1 MMMTTQLGMYW
12 CGIVVTA
19 SAAVYTVAAAVAVRV
34 KLRSDYSVRP
44 GEAPAVTILKPLC
57 GDEHELYECLRSFC
71 DQDYPKFQIVFG
83 VADGDDPAAAAV
95 SRLQREFPQ
104 LDLQLVVD
112 RRQHGSSR
120 KVSNLMNMMP
130 LVRHDFLV
138 ISDSDVRVPRDYLT
152 RIVPPLLDPDVGIVT
167 CPYRGVPRRGLWSL
181 LGSMFIND
189 WFIPSVRVA
198 ALSGSRA
205 FAFGVTIALRR
216 QVLADIGGFAV
227 IANQLADDYRLGQLT
242 RARGL
247 RTVLSGVVVET
258 CVDERSFGGLVRH
271 ELRWLRTI
279 RAVRPLGYGLS
290 FITFSVPLAWLG
302 CALSRGAWPALV
314 LLAVTALGRVALH
327 VRVRGAASSIARD
340 FAVLPLREALSLL
353 LWAWGFVTRRV
364 HWRDDRYRVTRDGSV
379 QPVVRITQ

>member
-1 MMMTTQLGMYW
+1 MIMTTQAWMYW
-12 CGIVVTA
+12 CGIAVTA

-34 KLRSDYSVRP
+34 KLRSEYSVRP
-44 GEAPAVTILKPLC
+44 GAAPAVTILKPLC

-83 VADGDDPAAAAV
+83 VADGADPAAEVV
-95 SRLQREFPQ
+95 SRLQREFPR
-104 LDLQLVVD
+104 LDLKLVVD

-130 LVRHDFLV
+130 LARHDFLV
-138 ISDSDVRVPRDYLT
+138 ISDSDVRVLRNYLS

-167 CPYRGVPRRGLWSL
+167 CPYRGVPRSGLWSL

-216 QVLADIGGFAV
+216 QVLASIGGFGA

-247 RTVLSGVVVET
+247 RTVLSAVVVDT
-258 CVDERSFGGLVRH
+258 CVDEPSFSGLVRH

-279 RAVRPLGYGLS
+279 RTVRPLGYGLS
-290 FITFSVPLAWLG
+290 FITFSVPVAWLG
-302 CALSRGAWPALV
+302 CAISRGAWPALV
-314 LLAVTALGRVALH
+314 LLAVTALGRIVLH
-327 VRVRGAASSIARD
+327 LRVRSTASGIARD

-364 HWRDDRYRVTRDGSV
+364 HWRDDRLSVTSDGSV

>member
-1 MMMTTQLGMYW
+1 MITTAHIWMYW
-12 CGIVVTA
+12 CGIAVTA
-19 SAAVYTVAAAVAVRV
+19 SAAVYTVAAAIAVRV
-34 KLRSDYSVRP
+34 KLSADYSVRS
-44 GEAPAVTILKPLC
+44 GEFPAVTILKPLC

-71 DQDYPKFQIVFG
+71 DQDYPQFQIVFG
-83 VADGDDPAAAAV
+83 VADSADPAVELV
-95 SRLQREFPQ
+95 SRLQREFPK
-104 LDLQLVVD
+104 LDLKLVVD

-130 LVRHDFLV
+130 LARHDFLV
-138 ISDSDVRVPRDYLT
+138 ISDSDVRVPRDYLS
-152 RIVPPLLDPDVGIVT
+152 RVVPPLLDPDVGIVT

-216 QVLADIGGFAV
+216 QVLASVGGFAA

-247 RTVLSGVVVET
+247 RTVLSPVVVET
-258 CVDERSFGGLVRH
+258 CVDERTFGGLVRH

-290 FITFSVPLAWLG
+290 FITFSVPVAWLG
-302 CALSRGAWPALV
+302 CAISRGAWPALV
-314 LLAVTALGRVALH
+314 LLAVTALGRVVLH
-327 VRVRGAASSIARD
+327 LRVRGAASGIVRD

-364 HWRDDRYRVTRDGSV
+364 HWRDDRFRVTRDGSV